1 MKTETENDD
10 YRQALERLEIENH
23 EMRKKLEQIQFGAA
37 CDVNEIEQRME
48 SKGFG
53 FNGNITINKGVQTD
67 KEITNCSME
76 HNKSG
81 FIDPYNCTASNTSGL
96 DEFGMLML
104 KAAKEEVEQLRETN
118 EKLMKLH
125 AKNHM
130 RKPRMQ
136 DQTTQTYDNLNH
148 TEISTTLNS
157 SFMTNNS
164 VQTQKVCYVTFEF

>member
-1 MKTETENDD
+1 M
-10 YRQALERLEIENH
+10 
-23 EMRKKLEQIQFGAA
+23 F
-37 CDVNEIEQRME
+37 NE
-48 SKGFG
+48 S
-53 FNGNITINKGVQTD
+53 KGVQTD
-67 KEITNCSME
+67 NEITNCSM
-76 HNKSG
+76 HNKSVC
-81 FIDPYNCTASNTSGL
+81 IDPYNCTANMSGL

-104 KAAKEEVEQLRETN
+104 RAAKEEVEQLRETN

-148 TEISTTLNS
+148 TEVSTTLNS

-164 VQTQKVCYVTFEF
+164 VQTQKVCYVMLCCVRFYLYVRYFVYVCLWTVL